1 MTEEKKEIVEYKESS
16 DTGMDYVSKEDF
28 EREMADEESV
38 ESVSKGQEFI
48 DQHDRQLS
56 DEKRV
61 YGTKLCFAG
70 GEDRKLRDGLYRIGV
85 RNILLSF
92 YYFKKFMRKRTPAEI
107 ADDIGRFDYV
117 LLDSG
122 GFTFMQALKEGR
134 ETHMGIREYADFYH
148 SELERT
154 GHIFTACAELD
165 VHEEFSQYE
174 MEEAKDRLMAHGVP
188 MLPVIQGQSV
198 EELTE
203 LGWYDKYGYMA
214 VGSALLWGKKVAP
227 ELKEYIKKG
236 KELGT
241 LYHGFGVTTVDAIR
255 TMPFFSVDSTTWM
268 GGTRYGNTMIFQN
281 GRLRYYDFHKKGVR
295 KRYRKRFED
304 SGLIWADIEREKPL
318 EVDLM
323 NALGWKQWSD
333 YIKYNVQN
341 CYWLL
346 PEEKDSALS
355 IKSKAFNTEGLINR
369 SASLARAEARRL
381 TQVDDAKYDDRAH
394 EMLHCNTCTMEGRCP
409 RFKEGEPCGYDINVR
424 LETNLDLQ
432 KALQNVLEIEYG
444 RVMTGALFEKL
455 EGGVLDQNLTN
466 ELKHFIKL
474 VTDIKNMFNQK
485 HTEELHISA
494 KGEEMGSVSKI
505 LASVL
510 SPRGS
515 GGSGSG
521 SSVTQRASRET
532 IDISPLDNETDSE

>member
-1 MTEEKKEIVEYKESS
+1 MEKEEKDIVLYGDDQLADEYVSDEEFSSEMSDVEVEKRLSIVEQFLNTW
-16 DTGMDYVSKEDF
+16 DRDVSED
-28 EREMADEESV
+28 
-38 ESVSKGQEFI
+38 
-48 DQHDRQLS
+48 
-56 DEKRV
+56 KRV

-85 RNILLSF
+85 RHILLSF
-92 YYFKKFMRKRTPAEI
+92 YYFKKFMRKRSAAQI
-107 ADDIGRFDYV
+107 SDDIGRFDYV

-134 ETHMGIREYADFYH
+134 ETNMGIREYADLYH
-148 SELERT
+148 KQIAEK

-174 MEEAKDRLMAHGVP
+174 MEEVKDNLVAQGVP

-198 EELTE
+198 DELNE
-203 LGWYDKYGYMA
+203 LGWFDKYPYMA

-236 KELGT
+236 KEVGT

-255 TMPFFSVDSTTWM
+255 KMPFYSVDSTTWM
-268 GGTRYGNTMIFQN
+268 GGTRYGNTMVFQN
-281 GRLRYYDFHKKGVR
+281 GRLRYYDFHKKAVR

-304 SGLIWADIEREKPL
+304 NGLIWADIDKEKPL
-318 EVDLM
+318 EIDLM

-333 YIKYNVQN
+333 YIRYNVQN
-341 CYWLL
+341 CYWLTA
-346 PEEKDSALS
+346 EEKDVALTL
-355 IKSKAFNTEGLINR
+355 KSKVFNTEGLINR
-369 SASLARAEARRL
+369 SASIARAEVRRL
-381 TQVDDAKYDDRAH
+381 TQIDDARYDDRAH
-394 EMLHCNTCTMEGRCP
+394 EMLHCDTCTMEGRCP
-409 RFKEGEPCGYDINVR
+409 RFRQGEPCGYDINIR
-424 LETNLDLQ
+424 LETNHDLQ
-432 KALQNVLEIEYG
+432 KALQNILEVEYG

-455 EGGVLDQNLTN
+455 EGGVLDSNLSN
-466 ELKHFIKL
+466 EMKNFMTL
-474 VTDIKNMFNQK
+474 VSDIKEMFNQK

-494 KGEEMGSVSKI
+494 KGAQAGSVSKI

-521 SSVTQRASRET
+521 STQTQRASKDV
-532 IDISPLDNETDSE
+532 IDVSPIDSDSD